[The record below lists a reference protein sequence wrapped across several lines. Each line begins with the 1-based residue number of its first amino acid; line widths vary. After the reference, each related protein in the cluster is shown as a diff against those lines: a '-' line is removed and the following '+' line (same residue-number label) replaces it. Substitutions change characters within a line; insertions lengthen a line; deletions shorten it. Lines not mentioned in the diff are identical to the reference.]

1 MFQLTTEIIE
11 EGQTKDQVLDDAL
24 EDIVQT
30 SKKMLGVIIVSHQGF
45 IIADVMN
52 KENSIDPRLI
62 GALCVEFVKTAQ
74 TMSHKLFKGSEI
86 IQGIRME
93 LSKFILEIFPLKR
106 AYLALMREEETPGR
120 LSKIYKRFQEKHKI
134 QKITTRLEELLG
146 S

>member
-1 MFQLTTEIIE
+1 MTSEITKEI
-11 EGQTKDQVLDDAL
+11 QTKDKVLDDAL
-24 EDIVQT
+24 DDIVQT
-30 SKKMLGVIIVSHQGF
+30 SKQVLSAIIVSHQGF
-45 IIADVMN
+45 IIADVMD

-62 GALCVEFVKTAQ
+62 AALCVEFVKTAK

-134 QKITTRLEELLG
+134 EKITRRLEELLG